1 MNGVRHHEDRDMATE
16 TTYII
21 RKVSVEEDAKCME
34 TFGGLATVDLTEL
47 YILYLFDL

>member
-1 MNGVRHHEDRDMATE
+1 MTGVRHQEDRDMATE

-34 TFGGLATVDLTEL
+34 TFGGLANVDLTEL